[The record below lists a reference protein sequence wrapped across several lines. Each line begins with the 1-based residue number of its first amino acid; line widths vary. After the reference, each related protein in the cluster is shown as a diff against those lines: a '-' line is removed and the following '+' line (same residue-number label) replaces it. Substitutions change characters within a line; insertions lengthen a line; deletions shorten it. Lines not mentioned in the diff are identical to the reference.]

1 MTAAGPH
8 PAHPSTHRERMLHEG
23 TVMVLYVSIVLLA
36 TLVAL
41 PEDFVD
47 NSGNAALEL
56 LALEWGTA
64 IGLALAHWF
73 AFTVAGGLL
82 SGGLPTHEDVQVVG
96 AQLAGAALVATVTM
110 VPILAAGSDSD
121 VTAAAFAPALILGF
135 AGYRVARTSGRSVIP
150 AVFAGVLVLL
160 VGLIVATIKALLGG
174 H

>member
-1 MTAAGPH
+1 MSALDDH
-8 PAHPSTHRERMLHEG
+8 LTHRSAHHERMLHEG

-41 PEDFVD
+41 PEDFAEH
-47 NSGNAALEL
+47 GNAALEL

-73 AFTVAGGLL
+73 AFTVAGALL
-82 SGGLPTHEDVQVVG
+82 SGGMPTREDVEVVG
-96 AQLAGAALVATVTM
+96 AQLAGAALVAGVTM
-110 VPILAAGSDSD
+110 VPILVAGSDSD

-135 AGYRVARTSGRSVIP
+135 AGFRVARTSGRSVI
-150 AVFAGVLVLL
+150 AALFAGVLVLL
-160 VGLIVATIKALLGG
+160 VGLTVATIKALLGG

>member
-1 MTAAGPH
+1 MSALDDH
-8 PAHPSTHRERMLHEG
+8 LTHRSAHHERMLHEG

-41 PEDFVD
+41 PEDFAEH
-47 NSGNAALEL
+47 GNAALEL

-73 AFTVAGGLL
+73 AFTVAGALL
-82 SGGLPTHEDVQVVG
+82 SGGMPTREDVEVVG
-96 AQLAGAALVATVTM
+96 AQLAGAALVAGVTM
-110 VPILAAGSDSD
+110 VPILVAGSDSD

-135 AGYRVARTSGRSVIP
+135 AGFRVARTSGRSVI
-150 AVFAGVLVLL
+150 AALFAGVLVLL
-160 VGLIVATIKALLGG
+160 VGLTVATVKALLGG